1 MRAQM
6 LAGMLTAATLLGPVA
21 LSAQTIDRFVLVLG
35 GRGGAIAV
43 EIGEDRIFH
52 ITHVTHGHRGP
63 LLLRPR
69 RPRVHVDPHRA
80 AFLPA
85 GRDIRQTVAIDVGQ
99 ADAVGPPARIIDH
112 VTRPG
117 ILRHT

>member
-43 EIGEDRIFH
+43 EIG
-52 ITHVTHGHRGP
+52 GP
-63 LLLRPR
+63 ERPC
-69 RPRVHVDPHRA
+69 
-80 AFLPA
+80 
-85 GRDIRQTVAIDVGQ
+85 
-99 ADAVGPPARIIDH
+99 GPPP
-112 VTRPG
+112 VCCG
-117 ILRHT
+117 M